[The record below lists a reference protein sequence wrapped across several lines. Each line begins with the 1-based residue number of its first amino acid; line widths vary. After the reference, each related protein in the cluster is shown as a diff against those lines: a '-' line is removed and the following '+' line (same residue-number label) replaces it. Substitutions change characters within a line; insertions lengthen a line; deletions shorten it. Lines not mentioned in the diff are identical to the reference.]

1 MKQPIHPKG
10 GSQKHTSKRRHSP
23 LTLREMPAPTA
34 PSDSSTNDSTTPPGG
49 DILHKASQADVV
61 KLLTVTNRQTFE
73 CLKVF
78 CEKYQPYKEKRIFRS
93 SATEAKRKMY
103 KSVVKQALAY
113 ATTINLSIGIA
124 EKGMGISRNAADA
137 LALKDDCV
145 DWIVQP
151 MLDTANQALEDVQ
164 GILKRF
170 RSIRVSLY
178 ETMKGISPN
187 NIPLPQGENAGD
199 EAPHR
204 VTPQELRKMDENRL
218 TDVTLAILDHFI
230 DIVTEFVNWWTSLR
244 VDVDR
249 LKGTIEYYAKHP
261 EISEQVRQRWIAMEG
276 HYQAYHSEI
285 ASQQDYYN
293 DILKDTIPKTVIQ
306 RLFEF
311 H

>member
-1 MKQPIHPKG
+1 
-10 GSQKHTSKRRHSP
+10 
-23 LTLREMPAPTA
+23 MPAPTA
-34 PSDSSTNDSTTPPGG
+34 ASDANTDSTVPPGG
-49 DILHKASQADVV
+49 EILHKASQADVV

-78 CEKYQPYKEKRIFRS
+78 CEKYQPYKEKRIFCS

-103 KSVVKQALAY
+103 KSVVKQALVY
-113 ATTINLSIGIA
+113 TSTINVSIGIA

-137 LALKDDCV
+137 LALKDDCA

-164 GILKRF
+164 SILKRF

-187 NIPLPQGENAGD
+187 NTPLPPGENAGD
-199 EAPHR
+199 DAPHR
-204 VTPQELRKMDENRL
+204 VTPQ
-218 TDVTLAILDHFI
+218 
-230 DIVTEFVNWWTSLR
+230 
-244 VDVDR
+244 DR

-285 ASQQDYYN
+285 SSQQDYYN
-293 DILKDTIPKTVIQ
+293 DVLKDTIPKTLIQ
-306 RLFEF
+306 RVFEF
-311 H
+311 IH